1 MEEFELQKQSNNI
14 HWLLEAADEQ
24 GYLTVDQVLEAFPKA
39 EGKLGYLEDL
49 FTILYDRGIKVYD
62 SREEAEEERIGDR
75 ELDGDANGDR
85 TSAVD
90 LSAVS
95 VDDTVG
101 LYLKEMGH
109 VPLLT
114 SEEEVELARRLEQGR
129 QARRQLASNGR
140 DPQERERLRHLVERG
155 REARRHLIKANTRL
169 VVSVA
174 KRYRGLGLPF
184 LDLIQAGNTGLIKAV
199 DRFDYSRGYKFGT
212 YATWWIRQ
220 AITRAVSQQGRTI
233 RIPVHMGDRIRKVI
247 RTAQRMEQDL
257 GRRPRPEE
265 IAEEMGLD
273 PDQVRWMLRVS
284 MRPMSLDR
292 PIGEEEDASELGDL
306 IEDERAPSPVGSAD
320 RHLLREDLENMLTT
334 LSPRESRVLRMRF
347 GLGDDRAYT
356 LREIGDKLGVSRERA
371 RQIAQVA
378 IRKLRHPRHSRKLRS
393 YLS

>member
-1 MEEFELQKQSNNI
+1 MEGFELQEQSNKI
-14 HWLLEAADEQ
+14 HWLLEVADEQ
-24 GYLTVDQVLEAFPKA
+24 GYLTVDQVLEAFPKT
-39 EGKLGYLEDL
+39 EGKLDYLEDL
-49 FTILYDRGIKVYD
+49 FAVLYDRGIKVYGD
-62 SREEAEEERIGDR
+62 PEEAEEERISDG
-75 ELDGDANGDR
+75 ELDGDGNSDR
-85 TSAVD
+85 ASGVD
-90 LSAVS
+90 LSAVP
-95 VDDTVG
+95 VNDTVG
-101 LYLKEMGH
+101 LYLMEMGN

-129 QARRQLASNGR
+129 QAQRQLASNGR
-140 DPQERERLRHLVERG
+140 DPQERQRLKRLIERG
-155 REARRHLIKANTRL
+155 QEARRQLIKANTRL

-184 LDLIQAGNTGLIKAV
+184 LDLIQAGNTGLIKAA
-199 DRFDYSRGYKFGT
+199 DRFDYARGYKFGT

-220 AITRAVSQQGRTI
+220 GITRAVSQQGRTI

-265 IAEEMGLD
+265 IAEEAGLD
-273 PDQVRWMLRVS
+273 PGQVRWMLRVS

-306 IEDERAPSPVGSAD
+306 IEDEGAPSPVGSAD
-320 RHLLREDLENMLTT
+320 QHLLREELEDMLTT

-347 GLGDDRAYT
+347 GLGDDRPYT